1 MIFRRAWL
9 AWPLLLLGVLA
20 LSGCSLPR
28 AYDTALVLADMTA
41 VDQPSHLKKRTADPV
56 RTEVRYHIEGR
67 ARAAD
72 LYRPGTGRPRAG
84 LILVPGAVP
93 EGGREPRMVALAHT
107 LARAGFAVVVPEM
120 AGFAAL
126 QLHPRNAREIAD
138 AFAWLIDQPELAP
151 EGRAGM
157 AGVSYALGPALL
169 AALEPDIREQV
180 RFILGIGGYHDLTAT
195 LRFVTTGWFTEAG
208 RWRALE
214 PNPYGQLVL
223 VNSALPYLA
232 HPRDRELLA
241 AMVERRLKDRAAPI
255 DDLAAGLGPEGR
267 AVFAFVNNRDR
278 DRFDALFEALPATL
292 KRDLQGLDVARQD
305 LSQLRARLILVHDRE
320 DTLIAHTESLALAA
334 AVGPEQAQLFIIH
347 RVLGHVHLS
356 LGHVLTWRFWREE
369 LPDVWRLSRATYLLL
384 AERADE

>member
-1 MIFRRAWL
+1 MTFWRSWL
-9 AWPLLLLGVLA
+9 AWPLLFLGVLA

-28 AYDTALVLADMTA
+28 AYDTALVLADMAA
-41 VDQPSHLKKRTADPV
+41 VDKPSRLKETTAEPA
-56 RTEVRYHIEGR
+56 RTEVSYRIEGR
-67 ARAAD
+67 ARGAD
-72 LYRPGTGRPRAG
+72 LYRPGARRPRAG
-84 LILVPGAVP
+84 LVLAPGAVP
-93 EGGREPRMVALAHT
+93 EGRREPRLVAFANT

-126 QLHPRNAREIAD
+126 NLHPRNAREVAD
-138 AFAWLIDQPELAP
+138 AFAWLITQPELAP

-169 AALEPDIREQV
+169 AALAPEIRERV
-180 RFILGIGGYHDLTAT
+180 RFILGIGGYHDLPAT
-195 LRFVTTGWFTEAG
+195 LRFVITGWFEEAG

-223 VNSALPYLA
+223 ANSAVPYLA
-232 HPRDRELLA
+232 RQRDRELLA

-267 AVFAFVNNRDR
+267 AVYAFLTNRDR
-278 DRFDALFEALPATL
+278 TRFDILFEVLPAAL
-292 KRDLQGLDVARQD
+292 KRDLEGLDVARQD

-320 DTLIAHTESLALAA
+320 DALIPYTESLALAA
-334 AVGPEQAQLFIIH
+334 AAGPERAQLFLIH
-347 RVLGHVHLS
+347 RVLGHVDLS
-356 LGHVLTWRFWREE
+356 LGHVLTGRFWSEE

-384 AERADE
+384 SERSDA